1 MINQMSQNENTERIK
16 VLVQDD
22 SVVKRN
28 RSKPVELLA
37 RVYGHVEHKY
47 QKGFTILTLGW
58 SVGYN
63 YVPVGF
69 NLLSFAKKS
78 NCY

>member
-47 QKGFTILTLGW
+47 QIYQPLFT
-58 SVGYN
+58 
-63 YVPVGF
+63 
-69 NLLSFAKKS
+69 
-78 NCY
+78 

>member
-37 RVYGHVEHKY
+37 RVYP
-47 QKGFTILTLGW
+47 GFSDLRDE
-58 SVGYN
+58 
-63 YVPVGF
+63 VPI
-69 NLLSFAKKS
+69 NA
-78 NCY
+78 

>member
-28 RSKPVELLA
+28 RTGIWPC
-37 RVYGHVEHKY
+37 G
-47 QKGFTILTLGW
+47 T
-58 SVGYN
+58 
-63 YVPVGF
+63 
-69 NLLSFAKKS
+69 
-78 NCY
+78 